1 MPKPK
6 NCESQSEF
14 FSGVILQPFDIQHIL
29 FSNFRGGK
37 EIPRIHRNLTA
48 VQVERWVIEI
58 LFQNFRF
65 PSKYH
70 KLDPPQPHIL

>member
-6 NCESQSEF
+6 NCESHSEL

-37 EIPRIHRNLTA
+37 EICHVCCNLTD
-48 VQVERWVIEI
+48 VQVERGVVEI
-58 LFQNFRF
+58 LF
-65 PSKYH
+65 
-70 KLDPPQPHIL
+70 